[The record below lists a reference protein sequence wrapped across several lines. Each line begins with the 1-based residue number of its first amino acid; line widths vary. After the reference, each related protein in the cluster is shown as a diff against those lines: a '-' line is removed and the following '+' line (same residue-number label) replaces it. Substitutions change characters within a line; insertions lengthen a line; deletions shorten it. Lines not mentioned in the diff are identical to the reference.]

1 MFWLIYISGSIFALV
16 NVEFNTKALFNHFNE
31 LALNRN
37 IRYEF
42 NKVHFHK
49 LWYILIHM
57 HIKEITELFQ
67 SNITPQ

>member
-16 NVEFNTKALFNHFNE
+16 NVEFNTKALFNNFNE

-37 IRYEF
+37 IRYEL

-57 HIKEITELFQ
+57 HIKEITE
-67 SNITPQ
+67 

>member
-37 IRYEF
+37 IRYEL

-57 HIKEITELFQ
+57 HIKEITE
-67 SNITPQ
+67 